1 MRGASLTRHN
11 RAAQGACADSKRISL
26 RHLAVSPPPSGAA
39 PTGGSDHAAIVKY
52 LLPYVWPEGRPDLR
66 FRLVLAVAALVAAKV
81 VTIAMPLAY
90 KAAVDALTAVQ
101 SQAGQATAA
110 TALAIPAFLILAY
123 GVARVSMTG
132 FIQLRDVLFAQIGQ
146 HATRVLSTQT
156 FRHVH
161 NLSLR
166 FHLERKTGGLSRVL
180 ERGKISID
188 LIIRMGLL
196 NLLPTILEVLFVC
209 LLFGFYFGWQLVA
222 VVLVMIG
229 CYSWFSFTFSE
240 KRIAIRREYIEADTE
255 ASTKS
260 VDSLLNYETVKY
272 FGNERWEADRFDASM
287 AKYERASIK
296 TYNSLAVLNAGQAV
310 IFTSGMAFA
319 MLMAARGIARGT
331 LTVGDFVL
339 INSVF
344 IQLYQPLNF
353 MGMIYRELKQ
363 ALVDIEAMFKL
374 LSEDAEVKDKPGAK
388 PLVVTKGAIRF
399 ENVFFSYDEARPILR
414 GVDFEVP
421 AGQMVALVG
430 PSGAG
435 KSTISR
441 LLYRFYDVT
450 SGRILI
456 DGQDIRDVTQDSLRA
471 AIGIVPQDT
480 VLFNDT
486 IEYNIRYGRVAAT
499 DAEVR
504 EAARL
509 AQIDGFIK
517 QLPLGYRSLVG
528 ERGLKLSG
536 GEKQRV
542 AIARTILKAPPILML
557 DEATSALDSF
567 TEKDIQTAL
576 DEIAKSRT
584 TLVIAHRLSTVIH
597 ADMILVMDKGQIVE
611 RGNHNSLLNAGGL
624 YAGLWAR
631 QREAEE
637 ARRKL
642 AEIVEEGVLRP
653 EDAKL
658 DPMPAPR
665 LIAAQ

>member
-1 MRGASLTRHN
+1 MPAPEKGDSQRHE
-11 RAAQGACADSKRISL
+11 AIL
-26 RHLAVSPPPSGAA
+26 RHL
-39 PTGGSDHAAIVKY
+39 
-52 LLPYVWPEGRPDLR
+52 LPFVWPEGRPDLKA
-66 FRLVLAVAALVAAKV
+66 RLVLAGIALVAAKV

-90 KAAVDALTAVQ
+90 KGAVDSLSRLPQ
-101 SQAGQATAA
+101 NSGSAA
-110 TALAIPAFLILAY
+110 AAKALAIPFALILAY
-123 GVARVSMTG
+123 GVARISMIG
-132 FIQLRDVLFAQIGQ
+132 FVQLRDLLFTRISQ
-146 HATRVLSTQT
+146 HATRVLSTAT

-161 NLSLR
+161 DLSLR

-180 ERGKISID
+180 ERGKGSID
-188 LIIRMGLL
+188 LIIRMGAL
-196 NLLPTILEVLFVC
+196 NLIPTVIEITFVC
-209 LLFGFYFGWQLVA
+209 LLFDFYFGWQLVA
-222 VVLVMIG
+222 LVLAMIVF
-229 CYSWFSFTFSE
+229 YSWFSFFFSE
-240 KRIAIRREYIEADTE
+240 KRIAIRREYIAADTE
-255 ASTKS
+255 ASTKA

-272 FGNERWEADRFDASM
+272 FGNERWEAERYDRSM
-287 AKYERASIK
+287 AKYERATIR
-296 TYNSLAVLNAGQAV
+296 TYSSLAVLNAGQAL
-310 IFTSGMAFA
+310 IFTTGMVLS
-319 MLMAARGIARGT
+319 MLFAARGIAKGT
-331 LTVGDFVL
+331 MTIGDFVL
-339 INSVF
+339 INAVF

-363 ALVDIEAMFKL
+363 ALVDIEAMFDL
-374 LSEDAEVKDKPGAK
+374 LGQAPEVKDRTGAK
-388 PLVVTKGAIRF
+388 PLVVSHGAIKF
-399 ENVFFSYDEARPILR
+399 EDVHFAYEQARPILS

-421 AGQMVALVG
+421 AGHMVALVG

-441 LLYRFYDVT
+441 LLYRFYDVK

-456 DGQDIRDVTQDSLRA
+456 DGQDIRDVTQEALRA

-486 IEYNIRYGRVAAT
+486 IEYNIRYGRVTAPA
-499 DAEVR
+499 AEVQ

-509 AQIDGFIK
+509 AQIDEFIQ
-517 QLPLGYRSLVG
+517 QLPLGYQSMVG

-567 TEKDIQTAL
+567 TEKEIQASL
-576 DEIAKSRT
+576 DRIAKNRT

-597 ADMILVMDKGQIVE
+597 ADTILVMDKGQIVE
-611 RGNHNSLLNAGGL
+611 RGTHLSLLAAGGL

-642 AEIVEEGVLRP
+642 AEIVEEGVLTAA
-653 EDAKL
+653 DAS
-658 DPMPAPR
+658 AGS
-665 LIAAQ
+665 IAAPKLVAAQ

>member
-1 MRGASLTRHN
+1 MHRHAVS
-11 RAAQGACADSKRISL
+11 RLAPAPEQAEPQHEAIL
-26 RHLAVSPPPSGAA
+26 RHL
-39 PTGGSDHAAIVKY
+39 
-52 LLPYVWPEGRPDLR
+52 LPFVWPKGRPDLKL
-66 FRLVLAVAALVAAKV
+66 RLVLAGIALVAAKA
-81 VTIAMPLAY
+81 VTIAMPLSY
-90 KAAVDALTAVQ
+90 KAAVDALTALSRQ
-101 SQAGQATAA
+101 PGEAAAAG
-110 TALAIPAFLILAY
+110 ALAAPFTLILAY
-123 GVARVSMTG
+123 GIARISMTG
-132 FIQLRDVLFAQIGQ
+132 FVQLRDVLFTRIGQ
-146 HATRVLSTQT
+146 HATRVLSTGT

-161 NLSLR
+161 DLSLR

-188 LIIRMGLL
+188 LIIRMGVL
-196 NLLPTILEVLFVC
+196 NLIPTILEVLFVC
-209 LLFGFYFGWQLVA
+209 LLFGVYFGWQLVA
-222 VVLVMIG
+222 IVLAMIVL
-229 CYSWFSFTFSE
+229 YSWFSFFFSE
-240 KRIAIRREYIEADTE
+240 KRIAIRREYIEADME
-255 ASTKS
+255 ASTKA

-272 FGNERWEADRFDASM
+272 FGNERWEADRYDSSM
-287 AKYERASIK
+287 AKFEWATIK
-296 TYNSLAVLNAGQAV
+296 TYSSLAVLNAGQAV
-310 IFTSGMAFA
+310 IFTAGMVLA
-319 MLMAARGIARGT
+319 MLFAARGIAKGAMT
-331 LTVGDFVL
+331 IGDFVL
-339 INSVF
+339 VNAVF

-363 ALVDIEAMFKL
+363 ALVDIEAMFSL
-374 LSEDAEVKDKPGAK
+374 LGEAPEVKDKPGAV
-388 PLVVTKGAIRF
+388 PLRVSKGAIRF
-399 ENVFFSYDEARPILR
+399 EDVSFAYDKDRPILR

-421 AGQMVALVG
+421 AGHMVALVG

-441 LLYRFYDVT
+441 LLYRFYDVK

-486 IEYNIRYGRVAAT
+486 IEYNIRYGRVCAT
-499 DAEVR
+499 GEDVR

-509 AQIDGFIK
+509 AQIDGFIQ
-517 QLPLGYRSLVG
+517 QLPLGYKSPVG

-567 TEKDIQTAL
+567 TEKEIQAAL
-576 DEIAKSRT
+576 DRIAKNRT

-597 ADMILVMDKGQIVE
+597 ADAILVMDKGQIVE
-611 RGNHNSLLNAGGL
+611 RGTHLSLLAGGGL

-642 AEIVEEGVLRP
+642 AEIVEEGALTV

-658 DPMPAPR
+658 DPILAPK
-665 LIAAQ
+665 LVAAH

>member
-1 MRGASLTRHN
+1 MHLT
-11 RAAQGACADSKRISL
+11 IL
-26 RHLAVSPPPSGAA
+26 RHL
-39 PTGGSDHAAIVKY
+39 
-52 LLPYVWPEGRPDLR
+52 LPFVWPAGRPDLKL
-66 FRLVLAVAALVAAKV
+66 RLVLAGIALVAAKA

-90 KAAVDALTAVQ
+90 KAAVDTLTGLPH
-101 SQAGQATAA
+101 QAGGSTPAA
-110 TALAIPAFLILAY
+110 AALAAPFALILAY
-123 GVARVSMTG
+123 GIARISMIG
-132 FIQLRDVLFAQIGQ
+132 FVQLRDVLFTRIGQ
-146 HATRVLSTQT
+146 HATRVLSTNT

-161 NLSLR
+161 DLSLR
-166 FHLERKTGGLSRVL
+166 FHLERKTGGLQRVL
-180 ERGKISID
+180 ERGKLSID
-188 LIIRMGLL
+188 LIIRMGAL
-196 NLLPTILEVLFVC
+196 NLFPTILEVLFVC
-209 LLFGFYFGWQLVA
+209 VLFGVYFGWQLVA
-222 VVLVMIG
+222 IVLTMIVL
-229 CYSWFSFTFSE
+229 YSWFSFFFSE

-255 ASTKS
+255 ASTKA

-272 FGNERWEADRFDASM
+272 FGNERWEADRYDRAM
-287 AKYERASIK
+287 AKFERATIK
-296 TYNSLAVLNAGQAV
+296 TYSSLAVLNAGQAV
-310 IFTSGMAFA
+310 IFTSGMILA
-319 MLMAARGIARGT
+319 MLFAARGIANGAMT
-331 LTVGDFVL
+331 IGDFVL
-339 INSVF
+339 VNAIF

-363 ALVDIEAMFKL
+363 ALVDIEAMFSML
-374 LSEDAEVKDKPGAK
+374 GEAPEVKDEPGAK
-388 PLVVTKGAIRF
+388 PLAISKGAIRF
-399 ENVFFSYDEARPILR
+399 ETVSFAYDKDRPILR

-421 AGQMVALVG
+421 AGHMVALVG

-441 LLYRFYDVT
+441 LLYRFYDVK

-456 DGQDIRDVTQDSLRA
+456 DGQDIREVTQESLRA

-486 IEYNIRYGRVAAT
+486 IEYNIRYGRVCAT
-499 DAEVR
+499 GEEVR

-509 AQIDGFIK
+509 AQIDGFIQ
-517 QLPLGYRSLVG
+517 QLPLGYQSPVG

-567 TEKDIQTAL
+567 TEKDIQEAL
-576 DEIAKSRT
+576 DRIAKDRT

-597 ADMILVMDKGQIVE
+597 ADSILVMDKGQIVE
-611 RGNHNSLLNAGGL
+611 RGTHASLLAAEGL

-642 AEIVEEGVLRP
+642 AEIGG
-653 EDAKL
+653 DNS
-658 DPMPAPR
+658 PAPAGAKEN
-665 LIAAQ
+665 LELEPVIPPEFVAAQ

>member
-1 MRGASLTRHN
+1 
-11 RAAQGACADSKRISL
+11 L
-26 RHLAVSPPPSGAA
+26 RHLANSKPAA
-39 PTGGSDHAAIVKY
+39 AVQNQESQQHEAILKY
-52 LLPYVWPEGRPDLR
+52 LLPFVWPKGRTDLR
-66 FRLVLAVAALVAAKV
+66 LRLVLAAIALVAAKV

-90 KAAVDALTAVQ
+90 KQAVDALTALPN
-101 SQAGQATAA
+101 APRGAETAA
-110 TALAIPAFLILAY
+110 IPLVLILAY
-123 GVARVSMTG
+123 GFARVSMIG
-132 FIQLRDVLFAQIGQ
+132 FIQLRDVLFTRIGQ
-146 HATRVLSTQT
+146 HATRVLSTDT

-161 NLSLR
+161 DLSLR

-180 ERGKISID
+180 ERGKGAID
-188 LIIRMGLL
+188 LIIRLGVLSL
-196 NLLPTILEVLFVC
+196 APTMLEVIFVC
-209 LLFGFYFGWQLVA
+209 ILFGFYFGWQLVA
-222 VVLVMIG
+222 IVAIMIAL
-229 CYSWFSFTFSE
+229 YSWFSFFFSQ

-255 ASTKS
+255 ASTKA

-272 FGNERWEADRFDASM
+272 FGNERWEAERFDHSM
-287 AKYERASIK
+287 ERYERASIK
-296 TYNSLAVLNAGQAV
+296 TYNSLAVLNAGQTL
-310 IFTSGMAFA
+310 IFTTGMVLA
-319 MLMAARGIARGT
+319 MLFAARGIARGT
-331 LTVGDFVL
+331 MTVGDFVL
-339 INSVF
+339 VNAVF

-363 ALVDIEAMFKL
+363 ALVDIEAMFTL
-374 LSEDAEVKDKPGAK
+374 LGEAPEIEDSLGAK
-388 PLVVTKGAIRF
+388 PLLVSKGTIKF
-399 ENVFFSYDEARPILR
+399 ENVYFSYEDARPILR

-421 AGQMVALVG
+421 AGHMVALVG

-441 LLYRFYDVT
+441 LLYRFYDVK

-456 DGQDIRDVTQDSLRA
+456 DGQDIRDVTQCSLRA

-486 IEYNIRYGRVAAT
+486 IFYNIRYGRVTAT
-499 DAEVR
+499 DAEVK

-509 AQIDGFIK
+509 AQIDRFIR
-517 QLPLGYRSLVG
+517 QLPLGYKSMVG

-567 TEKDIQTAL
+567 TEKEIQEAL
-576 DEIAKSRT
+576 DEIAKERT

-597 ADMILVMDKGQIVE
+597 ADAILVMDQGQIVE
-611 RGNHNSLLNAGGL
+611 RGTHTSLLAAGGL

-637 ARRKL
+637 ARRRL
-642 AEIVEEGVLRP
+642 AEIVEEGALTID
-653 EDAKL
+653 DAKL
-658 DPMPAPR
+658 DPLPPPK

>member
-1 MRGASLTRHN
+1 
-11 RAAQGACADSKRISL
+11 L
-26 RHLAVSPPPSGAA
+26 RHLAVSRRQPSASGADG
-39 PTGGSDHAAIVKY
+39 PRHEAIMRH
-52 LLPYVWPEGRPDLR
+52 LLPFVWPDGRPDLR
-66 FRLVLAVAALVAAKV
+66 LRLVLATFALVAAKV

-90 KAAVDALTAVQ
+90 KAAVDALTAI
-101 SQAGQATAA
+101 SSSAGGRGQAVEAA
-110 TALAIPAFLILAY
+110 AIPLVLILAY
-123 GVARVSMTG
+123 GGARVAMLG
-132 FIQLRDVLFAQIGQ
+132 FVQLRDVLFTRIGQ
-146 HATRVLSTQT
+146 HATRVLATDT

-161 NLSLR
+161 DLSLR

-180 ERGKISID
+180 ERGKTSID
-188 LIIRMGLL
+188 LIIRMGIFSLI
-196 NLLPTILEVLFVC
+196 PTVLEITFVC

-222 VVLVMIG
+222 AVLMMIAI
-229 CYSWFSFTFSE
+229 YAWFSFFFSE

-255 ASTKS
+255 ASTKA

-272 FGNERWEADRFDASM
+272 FGNEEWEARRFDRSM
-287 AKYERASIK
+287 QRYEQASIR
-296 TYNSLAVLNAGQAV
+296 TYNSLAVLNSGQAV
-310 IFTSGMAFA
+310 IFTSGMVLS
-319 MLMAARGIARGT
+319 MLFAARGIAHGT
-331 LTVGDFVL
+331 MTVGDFVL
-339 INSVF
+339 INAVF

-374 LSEDAEVKDKPGAK
+374 LAENPEIKDKPGAK
-388 PLVVTKGAIRF
+388 PLAVTQGAIKF
-399 ENVFFSYDEARPILR
+399 ENVYFAYEEARPILR

-421 AGQMVALVG
+421 AGHMVALVG

-441 LLYRFYDVT
+441 LLYRFYDVKA
-450 SGRILI
+450 GRILV
-456 DGQDIRDVTQDSLRA
+456 DGQDIREVTQSSLRA

-486 IEYNIRYGRVAAT
+486 IQYNIRYGRVRAT
-499 DAEVR
+499 DEEVK

-509 AQIDGFIK
+509 AQIDGFIE
-517 QLPLGYRSLVG
+517 QLPLGYKSMVG

-567 TEKDIQTAL
+567 TEKEIQASL
-576 DEIAKSRT
+576 DRIAKDRT

-597 ADMILVMDKGQIVE
+597 ADTILVMDKGQIVE
-611 RGNHNSLLNAGGL
+611 RGTHLSLLAAGGL

-642 AEIVEEGVLRP
+642 AEIVEEGALRAG
-653 EDAKL
+653 DANLEPLPPPKL
-658 DPMPAPR
+658 V
-665 LIAAQ
+665 AAQ

>member
-1 MRGASLTRHN
+1 MRHHAVSRYAPEIAGEPHHEA
-11 RAAQGACADSKRISL
+11 IL
-26 RHLAVSPPPSGAA
+26 RHL
-39 PTGGSDHAAIVKY
+39 
-52 LLPYVWPEGRPDLR
+52 LPFVWPKGRPDLKL
-66 FRLVLAVAALVAAKV
+66 RLVLAGIALVAAKA

-90 KAAVDALTAVQ
+90 KAAVDSLTALP
-101 SQAGQATAA
+101 SHSATAA
-110 TALAIPAFLILAY
+110 GADVVAIPFALILAY
-123 GVARVSMTG
+123 GVARISMIG
-132 FIQLRDVLFAQIGQ
+132 FVQLRDVLFTRIGQ
-146 HATRVLSTQT
+146 HATRVLSTDT

-161 NLSLR
+161 DLSLR

-180 ERGKISID
+180 ERGKLSID
-188 LIIRMGLL
+188 LIIRMGIL
-196 NLLPTILEVLFVC
+196 NLIPTILELSFVC

-222 VVLVMIG
+222 IVLAMIVL
-229 CYSWFSFTFSE
+229 YSWFSFFFSE
-240 KRIAIRREYIEADTE
+240 KRIVLRREYIEADVE
-255 ASTKS
+255 ASTKA

-272 FGNERWEADRFDASM
+272 FGNERWEADRYDRSM
-287 AKYERASIK
+287 AKFVRATIK
-296 TYNSLAVLNAGQAV
+296 TYNSLAVLNAGQAL
-310 IFTSGMAFA
+310 IFTTGMVLA
-319 MLMAARGIARGT
+319 MLFAARGIAKGT
-331 LTVGDFVL
+331 MTIGGFVL
-339 INSVF
+339 VNSVF

-363 ALVDIEAMFKL
+363 ALVDIEAMFSL
-374 LSEDAEVKDKPGAK
+374 LGEAPEVKDKPGAK
-388 PLVVTKGAIRF
+388 ALRVSNGAIKF
-399 ENVFFSYDEARPILR
+399 EDVTFAYEKERPILR

-421 AGQMVALVG
+421 AGHMVALVG

-435 KSTISR
+435 KSTVSR
-441 LLYRFYDVT
+441 LLYRFYDVK

-456 DGQDIRDVTQDSLRA
+456 DGQDIRDVTQESLRA

-486 IEYNIRYGRVAAT
+486 IEYNIRYGRVCAT
-499 DAEVR
+499 LEEVK

-509 AQIDGFIK
+509 AQIDGFI
-517 QLPLGYRSLVG
+517 QELPLGYNSPVG

-542 AIARTILKAPPILML
+542 AIARTILKGPPILML

-567 TEKDIQTAL
+567 TEKEIQAAL
-576 DEIAKSRT
+576 DRIAKNRT

-597 ADMILVMDKGQIVE
+597 ADTILVMDKGHIVE
-611 RGNHNSLLNAGGL
+611 RGTHLSLMAAEGL

-631 QREAEE
+631 QREAEA

-642 AEIVEEGVLRP
+642 AEIVEEGALTA

-658 DPMPAPR
+658 DPIIAPA

>member
-1 MRGASLTRHN
+1 M
-11 RAAQGACADSKRISL
+11 
-26 RHLAVSPPPSGAA
+26 RHLAVSKPDATPEQAD
-39 PTGGSDHAAIVKY
+39 GSHHQAILKY
-52 LLPYVWPEGRPDLR
+52 LLPFVWPKGRPDLR
-66 FRLVLAVAALVAAKV
+66 LRLVLAAIALVVAKV

-90 KAAVDALTAVQ
+90 KAAVDALTDVSHIGAG
-101 SQAGQATAA
+101 SQTIQIT
-110 TALAIPAFLILAY
+110 AIPLTLIFAY
-123 GVARVSMTG
+123 GVARISMIG
-132 FIQLRDVLFAQIGQ
+132 FIQLRDVLFTRIGQ
-146 HATRVLSTQT
+146 HATRVLSTDT

-161 NLSLR
+161 DLSLR

-180 ERGKISID
+180 ERGKGAID
-188 LIIRMGLL
+188 LIIRLGVL
-196 NLLPTILEVLFVC
+196 NLAPTLLEVLFVC

-222 VVLVMIG
+222 IVAVMIG
-229 CYSWFSFTFSE
+229 LYSWFSFYFSQ

-255 ASTKS
+255 ASTKA

-272 FGNERWEADRFDASM
+272 FGNERWEADRFDRSM
-287 AKYERASIK
+287 EKYERASIK
-296 TYNSLAVLNAGQAV
+296 TYNSLAVLNSGQTL
-310 IFTSGMAFA
+310 IFTTGMVLA
-319 MLMAARGIARGT
+319 MVFAARGIAHGT
-331 LTVGDFVL
+331 MTVGDFVL
-339 INSVF
+339 VNAVF

-353 MGMIYRELKQ
+353 MGMVYRELKQ
-363 ALVDIEAMFKL
+363 ALVDIEAMFTL
-374 LSEDAEVKDKPGAK
+374 LGQAPEIIDKPGAK
-388 PLVVTKGAIRF
+388 PLIVTKGAIRF
-399 ENVFFSYDEARPILR
+399 ENVYFSYDEARPILR

-421 AGQMVALVG
+421 AGHMVALVG

-441 LLYRFYDVT
+441 LLYRFYDVK

-456 DGQDIRDVTQDSLRA
+456 DGQDIRDVTQNSLRA

-486 IEYNIRYGRVAAT
+486 IYYNIQYGRVTAT
-499 DAEVR
+499 DEEVK

-509 AQIDGFIK
+509 AQIDGFIR
-517 QLPLGYRSLVG
+517 QLPLGYKSMVG

-567 TEKDIQTAL
+567 TEKEIQEAL
-576 DEIAKSRT
+576 DEIAKDRT

-611 RGNHNSLLNAGGL
+611 RGTHGSLMASGGL

-642 AEIVEEGVLRP
+642 AEIVEEGALTA

-658 DPMPAPR
+658 DPIPAPK
-665 LIAAQ
+665 LMAAQ

>member
-1 MRGASLTRHN
+1 
-11 RAAQGACADSKRISL
+11 L
-26 RHLAVSPPPSGAA
+26 RHLAVSRREPAA
-39 PTGGSDHAAIVKY
+39 SEADGPRHEAIVRH
-52 LLPYVWPEGRPDLR
+52 LLPFVWPKGRPDLR
-66 FRLVLAVAALVAAKV
+66 LRLVLATLALIAAKV

-90 KAAVDALTAVQ
+90 KAAVDALTAI
-101 SQAGQATAA
+101 SAGAGAPGQAVQAA
-110 TALAIPAFLILAY
+110 AIPLTLILAY
-123 GVARVSMTG
+123 GTARIAMTG
-132 FIQLRDVLFAQIGQ
+132 FIQLRDVLFTRIGQ
-146 HATRVLSTQT
+146 HATRVLATDT

-161 NLSLR
+161 DLSLR

-180 ERGKISID
+180 ERGKTSID
-188 LIIRMGLL
+188 LIIRMGIFSLI
-196 NLLPTILEVLFVC
+196 PTLLEVTLVC

-222 VVLVMIG
+222 AVLIMIAI
-229 CYSWFSFTFSE
+229 YAWFSFFFSE

-255 ASTKS
+255 ASTKA

-272 FGNERWEADRFDASM
+272 FGNEEWEARRFDRSM
-287 AKYERASIK
+287 ERYERASIK
-296 TYNSLAVLNAGQAV
+296 TYNSLAVLNSGQAV
-310 IFTSGMAFA
+310 IFNCGMVLS
-319 MLMAARGIARGT
+319 MLFAARGVAQGT
-331 LTVGDFVL
+331 MTVGDFVL
-339 INSVF
+339 VNAVF

-374 LSEDAEVKDKPGAK
+374 LAENPEIKDKAGVR
-388 PLVVTKGAIRF
+388 PLAVRSGAIRF
-399 ENVFFSYDEARPILR
+399 ENVHFAYEEARPILR

-421 AGQMVALVG
+421 AGHMVALVG

-435 KSTISR
+435 KSTVSR
-441 LLYRFYDVT
+441 LLYRFYDVKA
-450 SGRILI
+450 GRILI
-456 DGQDIRDVTQDSLRA
+456 DDQDIREVTQSSLRA

-486 IEYNIRYGRVAAT
+486 IQYNIRYGRVSAG
-499 DAEVR
+499 DEEVK

-509 AQIDGFIK
+509 AQIDGFIQ
-517 QLPLGYRSLVG
+517 QLPLGYKSMVG

-567 TEKDIQTAL
+567 TEKEIQASL
-576 DEIAKSRT
+576 DRIAKDRT

-597 ADMILVMDKGQIVE
+597 ADTILVMDKGLIVE
-611 RGNHNSLLNAGGL
+611 RGTHLSLLAAGGL

-642 AEIVEEGVLRP
+642 AEIVEEGALRA

-658 DPMPAPR
+658 EPSPPPK
-665 LIAAQ
+665 LVAAQ

>member
-1 MRGASLTRHN
+1 MRHHAVSRYAPEIAGEPHHEA
-11 RAAQGACADSKRISL
+11 IL
-26 RHLAVSPPPSGAA
+26 RHL
-39 PTGGSDHAAIVKY
+39 
-52 LLPYVWPEGRPDLR
+52 LPFVWPKGRPDLKL
-66 FRLVLAVAALVAAKV
+66 RLVLAGIAMVAAKA

-90 KAAVDALTAVQ
+90 KAAVDSLTALP
-101 SQAGQATAA
+101 SHSATAA
-110 TALAIPAFLILAY
+110 GADVVAIPFALILAY
-123 GVARVSMTG
+123 GVARISMIG
-132 FIQLRDVLFAQIGQ
+132 FVQLRDVLFTRIGQ
-146 HATRVLSTQT
+146 HATRVLSTDT

-161 NLSLR
+161 DLSLR

-188 LIIRMGLL
+188 LIIRMGIL
-196 NLLPTILEVLFVC
+196 NLIPTILEILFVC

-222 VVLVMIG
+222 LVLVMIAL
-229 CYSWFSFTFSE
+229 YSWFSFFFSE
-240 KRIAIRREYIEADTE
+240 KRIVIRREYIEADVE
-255 ASTKS
+255 ASTKA

-272 FGNERWEADRFDASM
+272 FGNERWEADRYDRSM
-287 AKYERASIK
+287 AKFERATIK
-296 TYNSLAVLNAGQAV
+296 TYNSLAVLNSGQAL
-310 IFTSGMAFA
+310 IFTTGMVLS
-319 MLMAARGIARGT
+319 MLFAARGIAKGT
-331 LTVGDFVL
+331 MTIGDFVL
-339 INSVF
+339 VNAVF

-363 ALVDIEAMFKL
+363 ALVDIEAMFSL
-374 LSEDAEVKDKPGAK
+374 LGEAPEVKDKPGAK
-388 PLVVTKGAIRF
+388 PLQVSKGAIKF
-399 ENVFFSYDEARPILR
+399 EDVTFAYEKERPILR

-421 AGQMVALVG
+421 AGHMVALVG
-430 PSGAG
+430 RSGAG

-441 LLYRFYDVT
+441 LLYRFYNVK

-456 DGQDIRDVTQDSLRA
+456 DGQDVRDVTQESLRA

-486 IEYNIRYGRVAAT
+486 IEYNIRYGRVCAT
-499 DAEVR
+499 LGEVQ

-509 AQIDGFIK
+509 AQIDGFIRE
-517 QLPLGYRSLVG
+517 LPLGYMSPVG

-567 TEKDIQTAL
+567 TEKEIQAAL
-576 DEIAKSRT
+576 DRIARNRT

-597 ADMILVMDKGQIVE
+597 ADTILVIDKGQILE
-611 RGNHNSLLNAGGL
+611 RGTHLSLLAAEGL

-642 AEIVEEGVLRP
+642 AEIVEEGALTA

-658 DPMPAPR
+658 DPIIAPA
-665 LIAAQ
+665 LVAAQ

>member
-1 MRGASLTRHN
+1 M
-11 RAAQGACADSKRISL
+11 
-26 RHLAVSPPPSGAA
+26 PF
-39 PTGGSDHAAIVKY
+39 
-52 LLPYVWPEGRPDLR
+52 VWPKGRPDLKL
-66 FRLVLAVAALVAAKV
+66 RLVLAGLALIAAKA

-90 KAAVDALTAVQ
+90 KSAVDTLTALP
-101 SQAGQATAA
+101 QASGGGMAA
-110 TALAIPAFLILAY
+110 GLLAAPVALILAY
-123 GVARVSMTG
+123 GLARISMIG
-132 FIQLRDVLFAQIGQ
+132 FVQLRDVLFTRIGQ
-146 HATRVLSTQT
+146 HATRVLSTGT

-161 NLSLR
+161 DLSLR
-166 FHLERKTGGLSRVL
+166 FHLERKTGGLQRVL

-188 LIIRMGLL
+188 LIIRMGVL
-196 NLLPTILEVLFVC
+196 NLVPTVLEVLFVC

-222 VVLVMIG
+222 IVLAMIVL
-229 CYSWFSFTFSE
+229 YAWWSFYFSE
-240 KRIAIRREYIEADTE
+240 RRIAIRREYIEADVE
-255 ASTKS
+255 ASTKA

-272 FGNERWEADRFDASM
+272 FGNERWEAERYDRSM
-287 AKYERASIK
+287 EKFERAAIK
-296 TYNSLAVLNAGQAV
+296 TYTSLAVLNGGQAL
-310 IFTSGMAFA
+310 IFTSGMVLS
-319 MLMAARGIARGT
+319 MLFAARGIVAGAMT
-331 LTVGDFVL
+331 IGDFVL
-339 INSVF
+339 VNAVF

-363 ALVDIEAMFKL
+363 ALVDVEAMFTL
-374 LSEDAEVKDKPGAK
+374 LCEMPEVKDKPGAR
-388 PLVVTKGAIRF
+388 PLTVSKGAIRF
-399 ENVFFSYDEARPILR
+399 ENVSFAYDEDRPILR

-421 AGQMVALVG
+421 AGRMVALVG

-441 LLYRFYDVT
+441 LLYRFYDVK

-456 DGQDIRDVTQDSLRA
+456 DGQDIRGVTQETLRA

-486 IEYNIRYGRVAAT
+486 IEYNIRYGRVCAA
-499 DAEVR
+499 DGEVR

-509 AQIDGFIK
+509 AQIDGFIQ
-517 QLPLGYRSLVG
+517 QLPLGYKSPVG

-557 DEATSALDSF
+557 DEATSALDTF
-567 TEKDIQTAL
+567 TEKEIQAAL
-576 DEIAKSRT
+576 DRIAKDRT

-597 ADMILVMDKGQIVE
+597 ADNILVLDSGRIVE
-611 RGNHNSLLNAGGL
+611 SGRHEALLVAGGL

-642 AEIVEEGVLRP
+642 AEMVEEGALSAGDTP
-653 EDAKL
+653 ADAAHAPKL
-658 DPMPAPR
+658 VATQEHG
-665 LIAAQ
+665 LEVTN